1 MDEARTRTVLLSA
14 AQSVRLTVLVVPSL
28 RTFAPVAL
36 GLAKID
42 DLRMRKS
49 GTGSGG
55 QGDDGYHEEWVVTR
69 DPLTLLG
76 VGHPGDPGIRFEKRL
91 VPDSPVGAATAVVKS
106 HRERIRRSITLFV
119 KEISQMVND
128 LDLLLDDFEV
138 QDDKRNRGRLL
149 ERALLLSIRGL
160 NVLVQEPF
168 VTSPTDY
175 LLTMQERLDHNP
187 WKVQE
192 ELRHDSTTLTLF
204 LVAECRLLADLGV
217 SESAVNRI
225 RDALEGAIWEFPLDR
240 VIREPPHIGEIR
252 EPYEYTQDIRDRM
265 QSLIETLTGELDRL
279 YDDTR
284 HKKLIA
290 QLAGVFET
298 LGGALL
304 VAGNAAA
311 GAIGTPV
318 TAGLSAAGAALST
331 AAGVEVISRGVDRAK
346 S

>member
-1 MDEARTRTVLLSA
+1 M
-14 AQSVRLTVLVVPSL
+14 
-28 RTFAPVAL
+28 
-36 GLAKID
+36 
-42 DLRMRKS
+42 
-49 GTGSGG
+49 
-55 QGDDGYHEEWVVTR
+55 
-69 DPLTLLG
+69 TLL
-76 VGHPGDPGIRFEKRL
+76 
-91 VPDSPVGAATAVVKS
+91 
-106 HRERIRRSITLFV
+106 V

-149 ERALLLSIRGL
+149 ERAVLLSIRGL
-160 NVLVQEPF
+160 NVLAQEPF

-204 LVAECRLLADLGV
+204 LVAECRLLGDLGV

-240 VIREPPHIGEIR
+240 LTQEPPHIGEIWER
-252 EPYEYTQDIRDRM
+252 YEFTEDIRDRM

-284 HKKLIA
+284 HKKLVA
-290 QLAGVFET
+290 RLAGVFET

-318 TAGLSAAGAALST
+318 TAGLSAAGAAVST